1 MTYQQD
7 LFYIS
12 VKYHEHYLKNDQV
25 IELTENCNENSQST
39 HTHCYQRGIA
49 VVPTVTVSVYY
60 AVQKNRK
67 QKFSLIAVLL
77 PLENKILT
85 SCLSTIHASRLC

>member
-1 MTYQQD
+1 M
-7 LFYIS
+7 
-12 VKYHEHYLKNDQV
+12 NGQV

-60 AVQKNRK
+60 AVQKKSKTEVFDKCFITIGK
-67 QKFSLIAVLL
+67 QNLNFIF
-77 PLENKILT
+77 EYDT
-85 SCLSTIHASRLC
+85 C

>member
-1 MTYQQD
+1 M
-7 LFYIS
+7 
-12 VKYHEHYLKNDQV
+12 NGQV
-25 IELTENCNENSQST
+25 IELTENCNENSQGT

-67 QKFSLIAVLL
+67 QKFLIDVLL

-85 SCLSTIHASRLC
+85 SYLSTIHASRLC